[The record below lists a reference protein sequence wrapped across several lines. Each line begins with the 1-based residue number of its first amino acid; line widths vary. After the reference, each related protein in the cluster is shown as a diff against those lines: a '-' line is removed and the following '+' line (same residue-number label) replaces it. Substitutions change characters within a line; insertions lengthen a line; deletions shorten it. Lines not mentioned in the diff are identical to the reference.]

1 MKKIVLLVSLFA
13 GIISAQAQTLEELQ
27 AILAIQKD
35 SLKADQARVKATQG
49 AIDAF
54 PGWKKGAFG
63 TIGGTFAGFNNWY
76 AQGSPN
82 NRSGN
87 IGFTANA
94 FANLD
99 KPGFFWRNAGNL
111 NLSWIKFDD
120 KDNPNDNTTWREAT
134 DVFNVSSLYGH
145 KLSETFALSG
155 LGEYRTTILNNFNN
169 PGYLDA
175 GVGGTWTP
183 IKDLVVVVHPLNYNL
198 VFSKTDAIF
207 QSSYG
212 TKILV
217 DYTRQIQAVSFKTN
231 LSMFQSYKSSDLSNW
246 TWNNSF
252 GYTLWKMIGVGFD
265 FGLRNNKQEALKF
278 AFDNFDATGGDPAP
292 TFGNINNKLQTYYT
306 LGLTYKL

>member
-1 MKKIVLLVSLFA
+1 MKNLSLLLIFFI
-13 GIISAQAQTLEELQ
+13 GITISKAQTLEELK
-27 AILAIQKD
+27 ATLAVQKD
-35 SLKADQARVKATQG
+35 SLKAAQSRVNKTQG
-49 AIDAF
+49 KIDAY

-63 TIGGTFAGFNNWY
+63 TIGGSISNFNNWY
-76 AQGSPN
+76 AQKSPN
-82 NRSGN
+82 NRSGKMG
-87 IGFTANA
+87 ITVNA

-99 KPGFFWRNAGNL
+99 KASFFWRNAGNL
-111 NLSWIKFDD
+111 NVSWVKFDD
-120 KDNPNDNTTWREAT
+120 KDNPNDNTRWREAN

-175 GVGGTWTP
+175 GLGATWTP

-231 LSMFQSYKSSDLSNW
+231 LSMFQSYKSSNLSNW

-265 FGLRNNKQEALKF
+265 FGLRNNKQEALKYYTELY
-278 AFDNFDATGGDPAP
+278 DATSGDPVP
-292 TFGNINNKLQTYYT
+292 TFDNINNKLQTYWL
-306 LGLTYKL
+306 LGLSYKF